1 MPVGGPLSRTA
12 CPARSRSDLPAT
24 RDDLG
29 GRGVGVITDTRQLC
43 QSGGAWPNA
52 PWHDVG
58 VSEEQH
64 QAEHRGRPSNDEFR
78 AFIAANWAPRPTD
91 KPARA
96 EAASYAAARRA
107 AVSAAFPG
115 ERLVIPA
122 GGLKVRSNDC
132 DYIFRPHSA
141 FAHLTGLGSDREPDA
156 VLVLEPRQDGAHESI
171 LYFRPAAGR
180 DTEEFFGD
188 SRYGEFWVG
197 PRPGLADIETELAL
211 SARHIDELAENMGK
225 DVGTTAVRIVRDADR
240 DLTAAVDTIR
250 EGAAHQGDESADV
263 QESDEELA
271 HFLSTLRMV
280 KDPWEIGQMRDAIE
294 ATANGFDAVVADLPE
309 ALRRGRG
316 ERWVEGVFGLHAR
329 HQGNGIGYDSIC
341 AAGDHANTLHWIKNT
356 GEITGGDLLLL
367 DAGVEVDSL
376 FTADITRTLPASG
389 RFSDAQR
396 KVYDA
401 VYAAQE
407 AGIAAVRPGA
417 KFSDV
422 HDAAIR
428 VIAEHLY
435 AWGLLPEGIDVEAT
449 LDKEHGHFHRRWMV
463 HGTSHHLGMDVHDCA
478 LASRQEY
485 MGAELTPGMIL
496 TVEPGLYFKADDL
509 LVPVELRGIGVR
521 IEDDILVTSSG
532 AENLSAAMARTSSDV
547 EAWIARIQKS

>member
-1 MPVGGPLSRTA
+1 M
-12 CPARSRSDLPAT
+12 
-24 RDDLG
+24 
-29 GRGVGVITDTRQLC
+29 
-43 QSGGAWPNA
+43 
-52 PWHDVG
+52 
-58 VSEEQH
+58 SEEQH
-64 QAEHRGRPSNDEFR
+64 KAEHRGRPSNDEFR
-78 AFIAANWAPRPTD
+78 AFVAAGWAPRSTD
-91 KPARA
+91 KPDQAPVA
-96 EAASYAAARRA
+96 PYAALRRA

-156 VLVLEPRQDGAHESI
+156 VLVLEPRQDGSHESN
-171 LYFRPAAGR
+171 LYFRPLAGR
-180 DTEEFFGD
+180 ETEEFFGD

-197 PRPGLADIETELAL
+197 ARSGLADIEAELAL
-211 SARHIDELAENMGK
+211 SARHIDELTESMGK
-225 DVGTTAVRIVRDADR
+225 DVGTTAIRIVRDADR

-250 EGAAHQGDESADV
+250 EGATETDEAGESQAIRDAD
-263 QESDEELA
+263 DELA
-271 HFLSTLRMV
+271 HFLSTLRLV
-280 KDPWEIGQMRDAIE
+280 KDEWEIGQMRDAVA
-294 ATANGFDAVVADLPE
+294 ATANGFDAVIADLPQAIE
-309 ALRRGRG
+309 RGRG

-356 GEITGGDLLLL
+356 GDINDGDLLLL

-376 FTADITRTLPASG
+376 FTADVTRTLPANG
-389 RFSDAQR
+389 RFTDAQR

-428 VIAEHLY
+428 VIAEHLH
-435 AWGLLPEGIDVEAT
+435 AWGLLPEGVDVEAT
-449 LDKEHGHFHRRWMV
+449 LDKDSGNFHRRWMV
-463 HGTSHHLGMDVHDCA
+463 HGTSHHLGLDVHDCA
-478 LASRQEY
+478 LASREEY

-509 LVPVELRGIGVR
+509 LVPAELRGIGVR
-521 IEDDILVTSSG
+521 IEDDVLVTADG
-532 AENLSAAMARTSSDV
+532 CENLSAAMPRTSTDV
-547 EAWIARIQKS
+547 EAWIARVQKS

>member
-1 MPVGGPLSRTA
+1 VGVANDTRPLS
-12 CPARSRSDLPAT
+12 
-24 RDDLG
+24 
-29 GRGVGVITDTRQLC
+29 
-43 QSGGAWPNA
+43 QSGGEAPNA
-52 PWHDVG
+52 QWHDVRM
-58 VSEEQH
+58 SEEQRK
-64 QAEHRGRPSNDEFR
+64 ANRSGRPSNDEFR
-78 AFIAANWAPRPTD
+78 AFVAADWAPRSTD
-91 KPARA
+91 KPAQA
-96 EAASYAAARRA
+96 QAAPYAALHRA

-156 VLVLEPRQDGAHESI
+156 VLVLEPQEDGSHESI
-171 LYFRPAAGR
+171 LFFRPLAGR

-197 PRPGLADIETELAL
+197 VRPGLADIEAELAL
-211 SARHIDELAENMGK
+211 SARHIDELTESMGK
-225 DVGTTAVRIVRDADR
+225 DVGTTAIRIVRDADR

-250 EGAAHQGDESADV
+250 ESVTRTDGASESPAVHDAD
-263 QESDEELA
+263 DELA
-271 HFLSTLRMV
+271 LFLSTLRLV
-280 KDPWEIGQMRDAIE
+280 KDEWEMGQMRDAIA
-294 ATANGFDAVVADLPE
+294 ATANGFDAVIANLPE
-309 ALRRGRG
+309 ALTRGRG

-356 GEITGGDLLLL
+356 GDITDGDLLLL

-376 FTADITRTLPASG
+376 FTADVTRTLPVNG
-389 RFSDAQR
+389 HFTGAQR

-401 VYAAQE
+401 VYAAQQ
-407 AGIAAVRPGA
+407 AGIAAVKPGA

-428 VIAEHLY
+428 VIAEYLH

-449 LDKEHGHFHRRWMV
+449 LDKDHGHFHRRWMV
-463 HGTSHHLGMDVHDCA
+463 HGTSHHLGLDVHDCA
-478 LASRQEY
+478 LANREEY
-485 MGAELTPGMIL
+485 MGTVLSPGMIL

-509 LVPVELRGIGVR
+509 LVPAELRGIGVR
-521 IEDDILVTSSG
+521 IEDDMLVTQDG
-532 AENLSAAMARTSSDV
+532 CENLSAAMPRTSTDV

>member
-1 MPVGGPLSRTA
+1 
-12 CPARSRSDLPAT
+12 
-24 RDDLG
+24 
-29 GRGVGVITDTRQLC
+29 
-43 QSGGAWPNA
+43 
-52 PWHDVG
+52 

-78 AFIAANWAPRPTD
+78 EFVAAGWAPRSTD
-91 KPARA
+91 RPAQA
-96 EAASYAAARRA
+96 QVAPYAARRRA

-132 DYIFRPHSA
+132 DYIFRPHTA

-156 VLVLEPRQDGAHESI
+156 VLVLEPCEDGSHESI
-171 LYFRPAAGR
+171 LYFRPLAGR
-180 DTEEFFGD
+180 ESEEFFGD

-197 PRPGLADIETELAL
+197 ARPGLSDVEAELAL
-211 SARHIDELAENMGK
+211 SARHIDDLTDAVGK
-225 DVGTTAVRIVRDADR
+225 DVGATAIRIVREADR
-240 DLTAAVDTIR
+240 DLTAAIDALR
-250 EGAAHQGDESADV
+250 EGVAETDESSESQALR
-263 QESDEELA
+263 ESDDELA
-271 HFLSTLRMV
+271 HFLSTLRLV
-280 KDPWEIGQMRDAIE
+280 KDEWEIRQMRDAVH
-294 ATANGFDAVVADLPE
+294 ATANGFDAVIADLPE
-309 ALRRGRG
+309 ALERGRG

-356 GEITGGDLLLL
+356 GDITDGDLILL

-376 FTADITRTLPASG
+376 FTADVTRTLPVNG
-389 RFSDAQR
+389 RFTDAQR

-407 AGIAAVRPGA
+407 AGIAAVKPGA
-417 KFSDV
+417 RFSDV

-435 AWGLLPEGIDVEAT
+435 AWGLLPEGVDVEAT
-449 LDKEHGHFHRRWMV
+449 LDKEHGHYHRRWMV

-478 LASRQEY
+478 LARREEY
-485 MGAELTPGMIL
+485 LGAELVPGMIL

-509 LVPVELRGIGVR
+509 LVPAELRGIGVR
-521 IEDDILVTSSG
+521 IEDDILVTPDG
-532 AENLSAAMARTSSDV
+532 RENLSAAMARTSAGV
-547 EAWIARIQKS
+547 EAWIARLQKS

>member
-1 MPVGGPLSRTA
+1 MGVANDTRPLS
-12 CPARSRSDLPAT
+12 
-24 RDDLG
+24 
-29 GRGVGVITDTRQLC
+29 
-43 QSGGAWPNA
+43 QSGGEAPNA
-52 PWHDVG
+52 QWHDVG
-58 VSEEQH
+58 MSEEQH
-64 QAEHRGRPSNDEFR
+64 KADHRGRPSNDEFR
-78 AFIAANWAPRPTD
+78 TFVAAGWTPRSTD
-91 KPARA
+91 KPAQA
-96 EAASYAAARRA
+96 QAAQYAALHRA

-156 VLVLEPRQDGAHESI
+156 VLVLEPREDGSHESI
-171 LYFRPAAGR
+171 LFFRPLAGR
-180 DTEEFFGD
+180 DTQEFFGD

-197 PRPGLADIETELAL
+197 ARPGLADIEAELAL
-211 SARHIDELAENMGK
+211 SARHIDELTESMGK
-225 DVGTTAVRIVRDADR
+225 DVGATAIRIVRDADR

-250 EGAAHQGDESADV
+250 ESVTRTDGASAPQSVHHAD
-263 QESDEELA
+263 DELA
-271 HFLSTLRMV
+271 HFLSTLRLV
-280 KDPWEIGQMRDAIE
+280 KDEWEIGQMRDAIA
-294 ATANGFDAVVADLPE
+294 ATATGFDAVIADLPE
-309 ALRRGRG
+309 ALTRGRG

-356 GEITGGDLLLL
+356 GDITDGDLLLL

-376 FTADITRTLPASG
+376 FTADVTRTLPVNG
-389 RFSDAQR
+389 RFTEAQR

-407 AGIAAVRPGA
+407 AGIAAVKPGA

-428 VIAEHLY
+428 VIAEYLH

-449 LDKEHGHFHRRWMV
+449 LDKDSGNYHRRWMV
-463 HGTSHHLGMDVHDCA
+463 HGTSHHLGLDVHDCA
-478 LASRQEY
+478 LASRAEY
-485 MGAELTPGMIL
+485 MGGELEPGMIL

-509 LVPVELRGIGVR
+509 LVPAELRGIGVR
-521 IEDDILVTSSG
+521 IEDDMLVTQDG
-532 AENLSAAMARTSSDV
+532 CENLSAAMPRTSTDV

>member
-1 MPVGGPLSRTA
+1 VISDTSQLS
-12 CPARSRSDLPAT
+12 
-24 RDDLG
+24 
-29 GRGVGVITDTRQLC
+29 
-43 QSGGAWPNA
+43 QSGGAAPNPA
-52 PWHDVG
+52 WHDVG

-64 QAEHRGRPSNDEFR
+64 QAEHRGRPTNDEFR
-78 AFIAANWAPRPTD
+78 VFVAANWAPRSTD
-91 KPARA
+91 KPQQAQVA
-96 EAASYAAARRA
+96 PYAALRRA

-132 DYIFRPHSA
+132 DYMFRPHSA

-156 VLVLEPRQDGAHESI
+156 VLVLEPREDGSHESI
-171 LYFRPAAGR
+171 LYFRPLAGR

-197 PRPGLADIETELAL
+197 ARPGLAEVEAELAL
-211 SARHIDELAENMGK
+211 SARHIDELTASMGK
-225 DVGTTAVRIVRDADR
+225 DVGSTTIRIVRDADR
-240 DLTAAVDTIR
+240 DLAAAIDAIR
-250 EGAAHQGDESADV
+250 DSVTGTDENSESQAAREAD
-263 QESDEELA
+263 DELA
-271 HFLSTLRMV
+271 HFLSTLRLV
-280 KDPWEIGQMRDAIE
+280 KDEWEIGQMRDAVA
-294 ATANGFDAVVADLPE
+294 ATANGFDAVIADLPQ
-309 ALRRGRG
+309 ALKRGRG
-316 ERWVEGVFGLHAR
+316 ERWIEGVFGLHAR

-356 GEITGGDLLLL
+356 GDITDGDLLLL

-376 FTADITRTLPASG
+376 FTADVTRTLPANG
-389 RFSDAQR
+389 RFTDAQR

-401 VYAAQE
+401 VYAAQQ

-428 VIAEHLY
+428 VIAEHLHG
-435 AWGLLPEGIDVEAT
+435 WGLLPEGIDVEAT

-463 HGTSHHLGMDVHDCA
+463 HGTSHHLGLDVHDCA
-478 LASRQEY
+478 LALREEY
-485 MGAELTPGMIL
+485 MGAELMPGMIL

-509 LVPVELRGIGVR
+509 LVPAELRGIGVR
-521 IEDDILVTSSG
+521 IEDDILVTQEG
-532 AENLSAAMARTSSDV
+532 CENLSGAMARTSTDV
-547 EAWIARIQKS
+547 EAWIARIQES